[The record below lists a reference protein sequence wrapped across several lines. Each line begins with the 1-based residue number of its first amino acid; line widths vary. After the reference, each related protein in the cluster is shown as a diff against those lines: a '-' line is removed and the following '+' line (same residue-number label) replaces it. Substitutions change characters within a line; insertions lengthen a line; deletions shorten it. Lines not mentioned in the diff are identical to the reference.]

1 MITPSAARE
10 AEVASPC
17 VNICRISR
25 LTGYCE
31 GCRRTIAEIAAWSN
45 YSDGEKRAVLEM
57 IAAR

>member
-1 MITPSAARE
+1 MITPSTARK

-17 VNICRISR
+17 INICRIGR

-31 GCRRTIAEIAAWSN
+31 SCRRTIAEIAAWSS
-45 YSDGEKRAVLEM
+45 YSDAEKRAVLEM